1 MGKKGGVRMKWPEK
15 PFHNKLDL
23 HDCRHNPYLTQEGL
37 IKCTHTKTT
46 TFLLPGCGMQLSGTG
61 YEKGILK
68 NNQQVGYSCQS
79 CTKVW

>member
-1 MGKKGGVRMKWPEK
+1 MKWPEK

-46 TFLLPGCGMQLSGTG
+46 SFLLPGCGMQLSGTG

-68 NNQQVGYSCQS
+68 NHQQVGYSCQS